1 VKKISLD
8 YNDVFQFMK
17 EFEANSLNRFGELI
31 IDEPTNSYVIIKN
44 CRDIEE
50 LKLYVVYSICRP
62 IGKGLQ
68 ENNAKRLLRKF
79 NKYFKVNLTRSDFR
93 LIYAELCYESKLGE
107 LKDFIKRGFPVKDL
121 KFMESETKI

>member
-1 VKKISLD
+1 
-8 YNDVFQFMK
+8 MK
-17 EFEANSLNRFGELI
+17 EFEADSLNRFGELI
-31 IDEPTNSYVIIKN
+31 IDEPTNSCVIIKN
-44 CRDIEE
+44 CKDIEE
-50 LKLYVVYSICRP
+50 LKLYVIYSICHP

-68 ENNAKRLLRKF
+68 ENNAKRLLYKF

-93 LIYAELCYESKLGE
+93 LMYTELCYEPKLGE